1 MTMKMCRLFHC
12 GVPHETLGTLPD
24 LPLPVFPHAT
34 PGSRRKS
41 LRFVMFMD
49 RLLWIGFSSHDLS
62 TQCFAEISLS
72 HGDLS
77 IWEPLRPLNVCDLL
91 VPASKCQ
98 KNWEKLYHN
107 CNEQDIWYRIMG
119 YAARHT
125 GHTCLSWKFEDLWG
139 PWGPREDPGRVN
151 FKTWCWGDYS
161 CLCRIRRW
169 ELSGAVVADLN
180 RSHGSRFADSAGETM
195 GSWIPTRPT
204 GWVHNCLAFKVQT
217 TSKFV
222 ETWCIKAK
230 RHNTWG
236 FFESQH

>member
-49 RLLWIGFSSHDLS
+49 RLQWIGFSSHDLS

-98 KNWEKLYHN
+98 KNWEKL
-107 CNEQDIWYRIMG
+107 EETVSQLQRTG
-119 YAARHT
+119 YLVSNHGICGKT
-125 GHTCLSWKFEDLWG
+125 YGTYVSKLEVWG
-139 PWGPREDPGRVN
+139 PLRTLRTQGGPRASKFQDLVLRRLFLSMQNSSLGTE
-151 FKTWCWGDYS
+151 WCS
-161 CLCRIRRW
+161 
-169 ELSGAVVADLN
+169 
-180 RSHGSRFADSAGETM
+180 GSR
-195 GSWIPTRPT
+195 
-204 GWVHNCLAFKVQT
+204 
-217 TSKFV
+217 
-222 ETWCIKAK
+222 
-230 RHNTWG
+230 
-236 FFESQH
+236 SQ